1 MTEKLKKNCLQ
12 VSSENVILTKN
23 ISVVHLINKMQ
34 HYTYKLFK
42 GNKQK
47 NYFNALNS

>member
-1 MTEKLKKNCLQ
+1 MTEKLKKKLFTGKFRKL
-12 VSSENVILTKN
+12 ILTKN
-23 ISVVHLINKMQ
+23 IFVVHLINKMQ

-47 NYFNALNS
+47 NDFNALNS